1 MGGRGASSG
10 LGGGSGTKEKLFS
23 IPKVTG
29 ALLKSMSRKKLVTMA
44 TAIYANDAVK
54 RGLSQSEG
62 VRRATLLMD
71 GNTDAQLRKYISKHG
86 KQYW

>member
-10 LGGGSGTKEKLFS
+10 LGGGLGTKEKAFS

-29 ALLKSMSRKKLVTMA
+29 AEIKAMSRKQLETMS
-44 TAIYANDAVK
+44 TAIFANDAVK
-54 RGLSQSEG
+54 SGLSQAEG

-71 GNTDAQLRKYISKHG
+71 GNTDAQLRKYIAKNG
-86 KQYW
+86 KKYW